1 MDDALVDMIVTHMQP
16 LSIVENKGFL
26 KFVYVTEPGYQ
37 LPSRCTI
44 MQKLIPDKYPTT
56 KDEV

>member
-26 KFVYVTEPGYQ
+26 KLNVTEPGYQ